1 MCSLSRHGK
10 LDYFTFILKHQL
22 VHLFFLQNAEV
33 LADFT
38 NKIWGM
44 EHLLQQLLAVLL
56 SPPLALSPNPT
67 LFSAASLIWENGY
80 RFFKVLL
87 SQSIH
92 QSLSMNCCSCW
103 ARNLS
108 ICCIVKFHFFPLS
121 RIFKFTKVL
130 KCLFNPFFPIKKI
143 IIFLSFWQFWN
154 KKFWNYLTRL
164 DNFPKLP
171 DQMLMGSSGSAL
183 SRLL

>member
-1 MCSLSRHGK
+1 MFSHQLKFQVDRLFFHFSPLQFSNFVVCTVDLYLLGNSMCSLSRHGK

-33 LADFT
+33 LAEFT

-44 EHLLQQLLAVLL
+44 EHFLQQLLAVLL

-92 QSLSMNCCSCW
+92 QSLSVNCCSCW

-121 RIFKFTKVL
+121 RIFK
-130 KCLFNPFFPIKKI
+130 
-143 IIFLSFWQFWN
+143 
-154 KKFWNYLTRL
+154 
-164 DNFPKLP
+164 
-171 DQMLMGSSGSAL
+171 
-183 SRLL
+183 LLRY